1 MYLCRWAGGNGVVPV
16 ARLTQSDSGRCENAM
31 TGKPAGQPFSH
42 SLSVARLFLV
52 GAGGVVAVVV
62 SLGWFGAVSG
72 RCLLFWVQAWE
83 GKVRDF
89 MHLVVPRKCVER
101 LRKARVAY

>member
-1 MYLCRWAGGNGVVPV
+1 
-16 ARLTQSDSGRCENAM
+16 M
-31 TGKPAGQPFSH
+31 TGWSLHQPFSH
-42 SLSVARLFLV
+42 SLTVARLFLV
-52 GAGGVVAVVV
+52 GAGSFVAVVV

-83 GKVRDF
+83 GKIRDF

-101 LRKARVAY
+101 LRKARMLVKSSCRIQESE